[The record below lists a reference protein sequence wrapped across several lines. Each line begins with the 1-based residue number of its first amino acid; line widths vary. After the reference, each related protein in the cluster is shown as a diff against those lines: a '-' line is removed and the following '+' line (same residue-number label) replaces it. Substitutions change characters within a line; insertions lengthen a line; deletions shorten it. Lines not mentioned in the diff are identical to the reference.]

1 MSKALAAG
9 VILITLVSPLAAQD
23 GAKFP
28 TGEDNPWPNGTSK
41 TQIGKLSLR
50 TAIPRIETGTSLPF
64 ASVPSSCF
72 RGKGLLTAGAN
83 AAR

>member
-28 TGEDNPWPNGTSK
+28 TGEDNPWSNGTSK
-41 TQIGKLSLR
+41 TQIGKL
-50 TAIPRIETGTSLPF
+50 TFENGYP
-64 ASVPSSCF
+64 
-72 RGKGLLTAGAN
+72 
-83 AAR
+83 

>member
-1 MSKALAAG
+1 MKGAFACGPQLSRAAESTESVDMSKALAAG

-41 TQIGKLSLR
+41 TQIGKL
-50 TAIPRIETGTSLPF
+50 TFENGYP
-64 ASVPSSCF
+64 
-72 RGKGLLTAGAN
+72 
-83 AAR
+83 